1 MFTSLYVPY
10 QRQRKR
16 VVGERALTFIHA
28 LRDVF
33 VPWIARELEKYV
45 RNVYCHM
52 YDTSRPPPSLSAA
65 TTDCKKHYVK
75 VEPRF
80 VWNLMERA
88 RAASVSLRQA
98 VALRT
103 LDEDAGCSV
112 SQADLWTV
120 RFHEIYWKRQSA
132 CIGETVHHVNIVCD
146 PSTHSNKD
154 MLVSVIWCWEAST
167 AAYPAV
173 QHILP
178 GNRFD
183 LTEQEMEAQ
192 VEALAAQGKLDRVS
206 AFRQLQAVSHSL
218 HQSTEGRMTLET
230 FAIPEGVCLRPV
242 SASEVRVLRPAAGG
256 GLMALLF
263 DRNSRAAARTL
274 PAGLADAP
282 LLVVG
287 LDQGSVGSAGM
298 SYAMHASP
306 HLVYVSYDKIHRM
319 VRDIRLSL
327 QHCARGSFLKCQLFS
342 AYIYGL
348 NYKPF
353 NSGAF
358 SEQKARLLNVFRC
371 TEHDG
376 APNCL
381 KYWERIAGD
390 LGLRAEV
397 TADKSAVWD
406 AVAELPT
413 FCAKGSLPKMGRWF
427 SWNQVAHEQMP
438 EFWATKMLLEH
449 HLPSEEV
456 AECERLPL

>member
-1 MFTSLYVPY
+1 MFTALYAPH
-10 QRQRKR
+10 QRNRKR
-16 VVGERALTFIHA
+16 VVSERALSFLKVLH
-28 LRDVF
+28 DVL
-33 VPWIARELEKYV
+33 VPWIAGGFEKYV
-45 RNVYCHM
+45 RNVYCHT
-52 YDTSRPPPSLSAA
+52 YDTSRPPPALSTAA
-65 TTDCKKHYVK
+65 DGKRHYVK

-98 VALRT
+98 IALRR

-112 SQADLWTV
+112 AQADLWTG
-120 RFHEIYWKRQSA
+120 RYHDIYWKRQST
-132 CIGETVHHVNIVCD
+132 CIGDTVHHVNIVCD

-154 MLVSVIWCWEAST
+154 IFVSVIWCWEVCTASF
-167 AAYPAV
+167 PAV

-178 GNRFD
+178 GNRFA
-183 LTEQEMEAQ
+183 LAEQDMEAQ
-192 VEALAAQGKLDRVS
+192 VEALAATGKLDRVS

-218 HQSTEGRMTLET
+218 HQSTEGRMNLET
-230 FAIPEGVCLRPV
+230 FSIPERVCLRPV
-242 SASEVRVLRPAAGG
+242 TASEIRVLRPAAAG
-256 GLMALLF
+256 GLMSLLF
-263 DRNSRAAARTL
+263 DRRSRTATPTL
-274 PAGLADAP
+274 PEGLADAP

-298 SYAMHASP
+298 AYAMHASP

-371 TEHDG
+371 AEHDG
-376 APNCL
+376 APIFL

-390 LGLRAEV
+390 LDLRAE
-397 TADKSAVWD
+397 TIADKSAVWD

-413 FCAKGSLPKMGRWF
+413 FCVK
-427 SWNQVAHEQMP
+427 
-438 EFWATKMLLEH
+438 
-449 HLPSEEV
+449 
-456 AECERLPL
+456 